1 MSKPDHKRGRLQRLA
16 RPFRVEVCA
25 FSKHKECRRQWGHLR
40 TLQFG
45 PPSVSLHTQPQPD
58 ACRTSPL
65 SWQGILP
72 GQWALQLERTTPC
85 THTGAVE
92 SITGISVTITR
103 NWLEEGVHDVGCC
116 GRIAGRDKHPIFLVR
131 GSCRVHSVDFQFTF
145 NPVAPS
151 LLALA
156 STEYVKEVTLT
167 S

>member
-1 MSKPDHKRGRLQRLA
+1 MSKPDHKRNGFRGAEGIPLTSGSRPRARTLA

-45 PPSVSLHTQPQPD
+45 PPNVSLHTQPQPD

-103 NWLEEGVHDVGCC
+103 NWLKEGVHDVGLLWS
-116 GRIAGRDKHPIFLVR
+116 HR
-131 GSCRVHSVDFQFTF
+131 GPRQAPYFPGTRELSSAQCRWRVPLSHLLL
-145 NPVAPS
+145 S
-151 LLALA
+151 L
-156 STEYVKEVTLT
+156 
-167 S
+167 